1 MMKKIWGGIA
11 GFWLGMALLSAA
23 PITDVCAAEYSVTAV
38 DAVLYTNDNTV
49 ILADADDSTI
59 VLPTVAANCQY
70 K

>member
-38 DAVLYTNDNTV
+38 DAVC
-49 ILADADDSTI
+49 I
-59 VLPTVAANCQY
+59 Q
-70 K
+70 